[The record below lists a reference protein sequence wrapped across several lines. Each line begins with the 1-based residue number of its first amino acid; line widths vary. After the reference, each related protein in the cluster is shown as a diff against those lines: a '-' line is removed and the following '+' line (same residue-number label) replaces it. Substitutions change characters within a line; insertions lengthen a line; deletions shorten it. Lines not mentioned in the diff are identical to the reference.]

1 MYKELCHPIHRAKPH
16 RQHSQGLDIKYR
28 KKKQMTK
35 MVSTALYL
43 QMQQNLPIYR
53 ITLFSCT
60 HIFMIQN
67 KKKHVL
73 TLRTLPGLRQQRF

>member
-67 KKKHVL
+67 
-73 TLRTLPGLRQQRF
+73 